1 MPLLFLALLIPV
13 FIGCASS
20 VRQAEPVAE
29 TPALPE
35 CRAGEF
41 SGVGIGESENAALAE
56 AHSALARQIS
66 SSVNVT
72 IERTVSQQV
81 SNGREDLNTGYG
93 SRAVIESSLPNAH
106 DARIAGSIRSG
117 GKTSVAVCMAK
128 ADAAK
133 GFIERQRL
141 VMDSLEM
148 ASSTALTTE
157 HPRHKNEA
165 WHRTQ
170 MLYND
175 FIRIQHLLDGWG
187 VGSPYSADEVYA
199 KTRADY
205 SNYCRDMKLHW
216 NPEIESLYSEIAFAK
231 LSQKVKIE
239 KSPCAD
245 RGVSLAYRG
254 SEPDCSVKFGLN
266 TCSYPLSLSLRSC
279 DGTEYLQL
287 NGDAMGAHQ
296 KPDFALEKLQGNL
309 KSAEFWNQ
317 WGQEIKQWSPQCE

>member
-1 MPLLFLALLIPV
+1 MPLLSLAVLA
-13 FIGCASS
+13 FISCASTA
-20 VRQAEPVAE
+20 RQSEPAAE
-29 TPALPE
+29 TPGLLQ
-35 CRAGEF
+35 CRSGEF
-41 SGVGIGESENAALAE
+41 SGTGSGESENAALAD
-56 AHSALARQIS
+56 AHSALSMQIS

-81 SNGREDLNTGYG
+81 SNGKEDLNTGYG
-93 SRAVIESSLPNAH
+93 SRSVIESSLPNAH

-117 GKTSVAVCMAK
+117 GKTSVAVCMTK

-148 ASSTALTTE
+148 ASNTALTTE

-187 VGSPYSADEVYA
+187 VGSPYSADKVYS
-199 KTRADY
+199 RARDDY
-205 SNYCRDMKLHW
+205 RNYCQAAKLHW
-216 NPEIESLYSEIAFAK
+216 NPEGESLYSEIAFAK

-245 RGVSLAYRG
+245 RGISLAYRG

-266 TCSYPLSLSLRSC
+266 TCSYAPSLSLAAC

-287 NGDAMGAHQ
+287 KGDAMGAHQ

>member
-1 MPLLFLALLIPV
+1 MPLLFLALLIPILV
-13 FIGCASS
+13 SCASAA
-20 VRQAEPVAE
+20 RQAEPI
-29 TPALPE
+29 PE

-41 SGVGIGESENAALAE
+41 SGTGVGESENAALAE

-72 IERTVSQQV
+72 IERTVNQRV
-81 SNGREDLNTGYG
+81 SGGREDLNTGYE
-93 SRAVIESSLPNAH
+93 SRTVIESSLPNAH
-106 DARIAGSIRSG
+106 DARIAGSIRGG
-117 GKTSVAVCMAK
+117 GKVSVAVCMTK

-133 GFIERQRL
+133 GFVERQRL
-141 VMDSLEM
+141 VMDSLGM
-148 ASSTALTTE
+148 ASNAALAAE
-157 HPRHKNEA
+157 HPKRKNEA

-170 MLYND
+170 MLYNE
-175 FIRIQHLLDGWG
+175 FIRIQSLLEGWG
-187 VGSPYSADEVYA
+187 VGSPYSADEAYS
-199 KTRADY
+199 RAREDY

-216 NPEIESLYSEIAFAK
+216 NPERESLYSEIAFAK
-231 LSQKVKIE
+231 LSQNLKIE
-239 KSPCAD
+239 KSPCAG

-266 TCSYPLSLSLRSC
+266 TCSCPLSLSLRSC

-287 NGDAMGAHQ
+287 KGDAMGAHQ

-317 WGQEIKQWSPQCE
+317 WMQEIKQWNPQCE